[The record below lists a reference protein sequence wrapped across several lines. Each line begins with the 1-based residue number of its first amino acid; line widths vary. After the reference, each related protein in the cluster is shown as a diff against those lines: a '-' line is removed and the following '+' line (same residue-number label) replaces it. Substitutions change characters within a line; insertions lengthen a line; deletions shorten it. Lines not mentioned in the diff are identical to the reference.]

1 MSSPVSPVAGA
12 DILPAVAQTGSKCSG
27 GSPTEEYMGAV
38 LLASTEAAP
47 LCLGG
52 AWLCHQRRLRL
63 NKTEKSEG

>member
-1 MSSPVSPVAGA
+1 MFSPVSPVAGA

-52 AWLCHQRRLRL
+52 AWLC
-63 NKTEKSEG
+63 